1 MKILEALNREAIISE
16 LVASQKNDT
25 LKELAAPLAKA
36 ADLDLNTLVAVLR
49 EREKLGSTGI
59 GGGVAIPH
67 GKLNNL
73 TEITLGFGRSRRG
86 VAFDSMDGKPT
97 HIFFLLL
104 TPENST
110 GLHLKMLARIS
121 RMLKQESFKEKLL
134 QAESGDELYQ
144 VIADEDEEF

>member
-1 MKILEALNREAIISE
+1 MKILEALDREAIIDD
-16 LVASQKNDT
+16 LMASQKSDT
-25 LKELAAPLAKA
+25 LKELALPLAKA
-36 ADLDLNTLVAVLR
+36 ADLDLDMLVNVLT

-67 GKLNNL
+67 GKLNDL
-73 TEITLGFGRSRRG
+73 SEITLGFGRSRQG
-86 VAFDSMDGKPT
+86 VTFDSIDGKPT

-121 RMLKQESFKEKLL
+121 RMLKQEPFKEKLL
-134 QAESGDELYQ
+134 QAETGDELYQ

>member
-1 MKILEALNREAIISE
+1 MKILEVLDRKSIISD
-16 LVASQKNDT
+16 LAASNKTET
-25 LKELAAPLAKA
+25 LKEMAAPLAEA
-36 ADLDLNTLVAVLR
+36 AELDPDALVNVLV

-67 GKLNNL
+67 GKLKDL
-73 TEITLGFGRSRRG
+73 TSIALGFGISRQG

-110 GLHLKMLARIS
+110 GLHLKLLARIS
-121 RMLKQESFKEKLL
+121 RLLKQEPFKEKLL
-134 QAESGDELYQ
+134 QTETGDEIYQ
-144 VIADEDEEF
+144 VIQAEDEEF

>member
-1 MKILEALNREAIISE
+1 MKILDALDREAIISD
-16 LVASQKNDT
+16 LAAKKKNDT
-25 LKELAAPLAKA
+25 LKELALPLAKG
-36 ADLDLNTLVAVLR
+36 ADLDLEMLVNVLT

-67 GKLNNL
+67 GKVKDL
-73 TEITLGFGRSRRG
+73 TTITLGFGRSQQG
-86 VAFDSMDGKPT
+86 VAFDSMDGQPT

-121 RMLKQESFKEKLL
+121 RLLKQEPFKEKLL
-134 QAESGDELYQ
+134 QAETGDELYQ
-144 VIADEDEEF
+144 IIADEDEEF

>member
-1 MKILEALNREAIISE
+1 MKILDALDREAIISD
-16 LVASQKNDT
+16 LVATKKSDT
-25 LKELAAPLAKA
+25 LKELALPLANA
-36 ADLDLNTLVAVLR
+36 ADLDPAMLVNVLT

-67 GKLNNL
+67 GKVKDL
-73 TEITLGFGRSRRG
+73 TAITLGFGRSRQG

-121 RMLKQESFKEKLL
+121 RLLKQEPFRDKLL
-134 QAESGDELYQ
+134 QAETGDELYQ
-144 VIADEDEEF
+144 IIATEDEEF